1 MKYQPRSNRKTL
13 LNYYVLGKL
22 FAPLFPTVVT
32 IHVHLSSTTQTQNL
46 HRRAPIHTLLPHF
59 QKESFLPSNPH
70 KSSSSSS
77 TQFFKHTIF
86 FSMDATKN
94 PNLEPLSSSSQ
105 KRTHED
111 LCVKQLQQ
119 PHDEA
124 ADHKLKRRSSTPPP
138 PEQPEAAGKVESGRE
153 KLKRHRV
160 EMSGRVWIPDI
171 WGQEDL
177 LKKWIDSTV
186 FDSSVEKSSIMS
198 AREALIQEGR
208 STLSIENSC

>member
-1 MKYQPRSNRKTL
+1 
-13 LNYYVLGKL
+13 
-22 FAPLFPTVVT
+22 
-32 IHVHLSSTTQTQNL
+32 
-46 HRRAPIHTLLPHF
+46 
-59 QKESFLPSNPH
+59 
-70 KSSSSSS
+70 
-77 TQFFKHTIF
+77 
-86 FSMDATKN
+86 MDATKN
-94 PNLEPLSSSSQ
+94 PNLEPLSSSSSSQ

-124 ADHKLKRRSSTPPP
+124 ADHKLKRRRSSTPP
-138 PEQPEAAGKVESGRE
+138 PEQPEAAAGKVESGRE